1 MEYIQP
7 AVGFIVL
14 ISLALV
20 FSSNIKAVKVK
31 YISIAM
37 LLQIALALLFIKLPQ
52 STWFF
57 EKLSAAVLSLKDAN
71 DFGVQFVFG
80 YLSDGAPNAPFEI
93 TDPTK
98 TFIFAFGGLS
108 LVIFMSALSALLW
121 YLGIMPAV
129 VNALSILFKKPLDVG
144 GPVGLSATANVFL
157 GQLEAPLLVRPY
169 LARMTRNELLITMT
183 IGMSTIAGSVMV
195 IFTTMLMPIY
205 GPGLIGHFLSASILS
220 VPAGIMFANI
230 MIPPDGNKTEAL
242 EGEEDEKLYNG
253 TADAISQGTQ
263 SGIDVFIN
271 VAGLLIVVLAFVFL
285 INQILGLL
293 PNINGQPISLE
304 IILGYL
310 FAPIAWCMGIPWE
323 ESITAGTLLGV
334 KTAMNEFVAYIYLAD
349 VETYALSEKSRLIM
363 LYGLCG
369 FANFSSVAILLSGLG
384 AIIPQRKEDLIA
396 VSGKALWAAILASC
410 MTGYVVSLI

>member
-7 AVGFIVL
+7 ALGFIVL
-14 ISLALV
+14 VSLALV
-20 FSSNIKAVKVK
+20 FSSDIKAVKIK
-31 YISIAM
+31 YITIAM
-37 LLQIALALLFIKLPQ
+37 LLQIGLALLFIKLPQ
-52 STWFF
+52 STWLF
-57 EKLSAAVLSLKDAN
+57 EKLSFVVLSLKEAN

-80 YLSDGAPNAPFEI
+80 YLSDGAPNAPFAV
-93 TDPTK
+93 TDPSK
-98 TFIFAFGGLS
+98 TFIFAFAGLS

-121 YLGIMPAV
+121 HMGIMPAI
-129 VNALSILFKKPLDVG
+129 VNALSLLFKKPLDVG

-169 LARMTRNELLITMT
+169 LGKMTRNELLITMT

-195 IFTTMLMPIY
+195 IFTSMLMPIY
-205 GPGLIGHFLSASILS
+205 GPGLIGHFISASILS

-230 MIPPDGNKTEAL
+230 MIPPEGKTEEL
-242 EGEEDEKLYNG
+242 EGEGKNKLYSSS
-253 TADAISQGTQ
+253 ADAISQGTQ
-263 SGIDVFIN
+263 SGIEVFIN
-271 VAGLLIVVLAFVFL
+271 VAGLLIVVLAFVYL
-285 INQILGLL
+285 INLVLGVF
-293 PNINGQPISLE
+293 PAVNGQPLSLE
-304 IILGYL
+304 LILGYL

-349 VETYALSEKSRLIM
+349 VGTYPLSEKSRLIM

-384 AIIPQRKEDLIA
+384 AIIPHRKDDLIA
-396 VSGKALWAAILASC
+396 VSGKALWAAFLASC
-410 MTGYVVSLI
+410 MTGYVISLI

>member
-37 LLQIALALLFIKLPQ
+37 LLQIVLALLFIKLPQ

-57 EKLSAAVLSLKDAN
+57 EKLSVAVLSLKDAN

-285 INQILGLL
+285 I
-293 PNINGQPISLE
+293 
-304 IILGYL
+304 
-310 FAPIAWCMGIPWE
+310 
-323 ESITAGTLLGV
+323 
-334 KTAMNEFVAYIYLAD
+334 D
-349 VETYALSEKSRLIM
+349 
-363 LYGLCG
+363 
-369 FANFSSVAILLSGLG
+369 
-384 AIIPQRKEDLIA
+384 
-396 VSGKALWAAILASC
+396 
-410 MTGYVVSLI
+410 